1 MYVMAHWS
9 SISLPTSVD
18 KMTGIFAQLTAAHR
32 PKNNNF
38 TNTMI
43 AYRFLLAVAAAT
55 FGLQGADNNW
65 PVVNGTGG
73 MHYSALTQ
81 INRKNVVKL
90 QKAWQFDSGDEFR
103 GSEMECNPI
112 VIDGV
117 LYATTPRLRV
127 IALDAATGTLKWDF
141 DPHRGERF
149 TSRQRNRGLS
159 YWSDGKDN
167 RIFAGIDNYI
177 YALDAATGQPIA
189 SFGNAGRIDLHDGL
203 DETTKNLTIQATSPG
218 VVYKDLL
225 IQGTLVSEDLPAAPG
240 HIRAFDVRTGKMRWI
255 FHTIPMPGEPGYET
269 WPKDAWKSIGGANAW
284 SGLTLDPKHG
294 LVFVPTGSAAFDFYG
309 ANRLG
314 DDLYANC
321 LLALD
326 AETGKHVWHFQFVR
340 HDLWDRD
347 LPSAPTLVEL
357 RQKGHLVDA
366 IAQITKYGY
375 VWLFNRQTGEP
386 LVHLRRI
393 NTPPSDVDGELASP
407 VQFLPAEPPPYA
419 RQQVTPDILTDRTP
433 QAHEAVLK
441 QFNLLCVGPQFTPP
455 SLKGTVVFPGFDGG
469 GEWGGAAWDP
479 KTGVLYINSN
489 EMAWILRLV
498 PRVLGTEAVTG
509 SSLYRQNCAGCH
521 RLDLKGSPPEFP
533 SLVDLSSRL
542 TRDQASEMV
551 HHGAGRMPG
560 FGRIGDSNINA
571 ILEFVISGKDTK
583 LDGAEHPAVTAFSPL
598 KYGIDGYNK
607 WLDPDGYPAVKPPWG
622 TLNALDLNK
631 KTYTWQQPFGEVP
644 ALAAQGMKNTGSE
657 NYGGSVV
664 TAGGLLFIAA
674 TDLDHKFHAYDKKTG
689 QLLWETSLPAAGN
702 ATPAVYSVNGRE
714 YVVIGAGG
722 GKSGAASG
730 GSYVA
735 FALPAKQ

>member
-1 MYVMAHWS
+1 MKVY
-9 SISLPTSVD
+9 
-18 KMTGIFAQLTAAHR
+18 
-32 PKNNNF
+32 KN
-38 TNTMI
+38 
-43 AYRFLLAVAAAT
+43 ALAAAAFAT
-55 FGLQGADNNW
+55 TLHGANPPEYAATKNW
-65 PVVNGTGG
+65 PIVNGPGG

-81 INRKNVVKL
+81 INRKNVAQL
-90 QKAWQFDSGDEFR
+90 QRVWQFDSGDQFQ

-112 VIDGV
+112 ILDGV

-127 IALDAATGTLKWDF
+127 IALDAASGKLLWDF
-141 DPHRGERF
+141 DPHRGERI

-159 YWSDGKDN
+159 YWGDGPDR
-167 RIFAGIDNYI
+167 RIFAGIDSYI
-177 YALDAATGQPIA
+177 YALNAATGQPIA
-189 SFGNAGRIDLHDGL
+189 SFGNAGRIDLLEGL
-203 DETTKNLTIQATSPG
+203 GDNLKGLTIQATSPG

-255 FHTIPMPGEPGYET
+255 FHTIPLPGEPGYET
-269 WPKDAWKSIGGANAW
+269 WPKDVWKSIGGANAW
-284 SGLTLDPKHG
+284 SGLTLDSKRG

-326 AETGKHVWHFQFVR
+326 AATGKHVWHFQLVR
-340 HDLWDRD
+340 HDMWDRD
-347 LPSAPTLVEL
+347 LPAVPTLVQV
-357 RQKGHLVDA
+357 RHNGRTVDA
-366 IAQITKYGY
+366 VAQITKYGW
-375 VWLFNRQTGEP
+375 VWMFDRQTGEP
-386 LVHLRRI
+386 LVHYQRI
-393 NTPPSDVDGELASP
+393 ATQPSDVDGEVASTY
-407 VQFLPAEPPPYA
+407 QLLPTEPPPYA

-433 QAHEAVLK
+433 QAHEAALK
-441 QFNLLCVGPQFTPP
+441 QLSLLRSGPQFTPP
-455 SLKGTVVFPGFDGG
+455 SLQGTVIFPGFDGG

-509 SSLYRQNCAGCH
+509 SALYRQNCSGCH
-521 RLDLKGSPPEFP
+521 RLDMKGSPPEFP
-533 SLVDLSSRL
+533 SLVNISEKLTPSQVSDL
-542 TRDQASEMV
+542 V

-560 FGRIGDSNINA
+560 FGHLGEGSINA
-571 ILEFVISGKDTK
+571 IIDYVMTGKDIR
-583 LDGAEHPAVTAFSPL
+583 LDGAEHPTITAFSPL
-598 KYGIDGYNK
+598 KYGMDGYNR

-631 KTYTWQQPFGEVP
+631 KSYVWREPFGEIP
-644 ALAAQGMKNTGSE
+644 DLAGKGMRDTGSE

-674 TDLDHKFHAYDKKTG
+674 TDHDHKFRAFDKKTG
-689 QLLWETSLPAAGN
+689 KVLWETTLPAAGN

-722 GKSGAASG
+722 GKWGEISG

-735 FALPAKQ
+735 FALPAK